1 MSDNKFE
8 QKYHEYD
15 GIVEHNNPMPRWWT
29 WSFVATII
37 FAAAYYYHYE
47 ISGKG
52 ATLQDELKASMQ
64 QLEVVKHAAKT
75 NNKQLTNEDLLA
87 MAKDPKIIQ
96 GGGVV
101 YTGKCAM
108 CHGDQLEGKIGP
120 NLTDATWIHGSQPTE
135 ILKVVHEGVAAKGMP
150 QWDGVLTAEEIDQ
163 VVAFIISKRL

>member
-37 FAAAYYYHYE
+37 FAGFYYYHYE

-52 ATLQDELKASMQ
+52 ASLADELKASMQ
-64 QLEVVKHAAKT
+64 QLEVAKQQT
-75 NNKQLTNEDLLA
+75 KTTAKQLTNEDLSA
-87 MAKDPKIIQ
+87 MSKDPKIVAA
-96 GGGVV
+96 GAAV

-108 CHGDQLEGKIGP
+108 CHGDKLEGKIGP
-120 NLTDATWIHGSQPTE
+120 NLTDATWIHGGTPVE
-135 ILKVVHEGVAAKGMP
+135 IMKVVREGVAAKGMP
-150 QWDGVLTAEEIDQ
+150 MWDGVLKAEEIDE
-163 VVAFIISKRL
+163 VVAFIISKHM